1 MRSKIMIGM
10 IKLGDGYA
18 IQVDRW
24 EWECRCY
31 DNDAYNGCSI
41 VLNVDSVIDKDQLDR
56 FNEEL
61 SEIRRKLNE
70 IEKD

>member
-1 MRSKIMIGM
+1 MIGM

-61 SEIRRKLNE
+61 DEIRRKLNE
-70 IEKD
+70 IE

>member
-1 MRSKIMIGM
+1 M
-10 IKLGDGYA
+10 IKLEDGYA
-18 IQVDRW
+18 IQVDKW

-31 DNDAYNGCSI
+31 DNNAYDDCSI

-56 FNEEL
+56 FSKEL
-61 SEIRRKLNE
+61 NKIRRKLNG

>member
-1 MRSKIMIGM
+1 M
-10 IKLGDGYA
+10 IKLEDGYA
-18 IQVDRW
+18 IQVNKW

-31 DNDAYNGCSI
+31 DNDAYDDCSI

-56 FNEEL
+56 FGGKLN
-61 SEIRRKLNE
+61 EIRRKLDG

>member
-1 MRSKIMIGM
+1 MIGM

-61 SEIRRKLNE
+61 SEIRRKLNGIE
-70 IEKD
+70 IK